1 MKILLKDDVDNLGT
15 VGDIVDVADG
25 YARNYLLPQGLAVRA
40 TPGQI
45 KQVDVIRAQ
54 ARLKHQRIAD
64 EMAALTE
71 KLAGTLLTFE
81 ATASERG
88 RLYGSVTQD
97 QIAEA
102 LAAELGEPIDRRK
115 IDTDPLRQLGLHAVP
130 IRLSGE
136 LTPKVSVIVHREGE
150 DPESYL
156 PVPDEVAEDDPASEA
171 SETED
176 EQVGVDADEEAPA
189 EENDPSSEAEDE
201 QVGVDADEEAPAEE

>member
-189 EENDPSSEAEDE
+189 EEDDPSSEAEDE
-201 QVGVDADEEAPAEE
+201 QVGVDADEEAPDEE

>member
-1 MKILLKDDVDNLGT
+1 MKILLKDDVDTLGIA
-15 VGDIVDVADG
+15 GDIVDVADG

-54 ARLKHQRIAD
+54 SRLKHQRIAA

-71 KLAGTLLTFE
+71 KLEGTLLTFE

-115 IDTDPLRQLGLHAVP
+115 IDTDPLRQLGLHAIP
-130 IRLSGE
+130 IRLGGE

-156 PVPDEVAEDDPASEA
+156 PVPDEAVEDDSASDAEV
-171 SETED
+171 
-176 EQVGVDADEEAPA
+176 EQVGVDADEETPA
-189 EENDPSSEAEDE
+189 EEGISVPPVLDSSDI
-201 QVGVDADEEAPAEE
+201 QT

>member
-15 VGDIVDVADG
+15 AGDIVDVADG

-54 ARLKHQRIAD
+54 SRLKHQRIAA

-71 KLAGTLLTFE
+71 KLEGTLLTFE

-115 IDTDPLRQLGLHAVP
+115 IDTDPLRQLGLHAIP
-130 IRLSGE
+130 IRLGGE

-156 PVPDEVAEDDPASEA
+156 PVPDEAVEDDSVSEA
-171 SETED
+171 EV
-176 EQVGVDADEEAPA
+176 EQVGVDADEETPA
-189 EENDPSSEAEDE
+189 EEGISVPPVLDSSDI
-201 QVGVDADEEAPAEE
+201 QT

>member
-1 MKILLKDDVDNLGT
+1 MKILLKDDVDNLGIA
-15 VGDIVDVADG
+15 GDIVDVADG

-54 ARLKHQRIAD
+54 SRLKHQRIAA

-71 KLAGTLLTFE
+71 KLEGTLLTFE

-115 IDTDPLRQLGLHAVP
+115 IDTDPLRQLGLHAIP
-130 IRLSGE
+130 IRLGGE

-156 PVPDEVAEDDPASEA
+156 PVPDEAVEDDSASGAEV
-171 SETED
+171 
-176 EQVGVDADEEAPA
+176 EQVGVDADEETPA
-189 EENDPSSEAEDE
+189 EEGISVPPGLDSSDI
-201 QVGVDADEEAPAEE
+201 QT

>member
-1 MKILLKDDVDNLGT
+1 MKILLKDDVDTLGIA
-15 VGDIVDVADG
+15 GDIVDVADG

-54 ARLKHQRIAD
+54 SRLKHQRIAA

-71 KLAGTLLTFE
+71 KLEGTLLTFE

-115 IDTDPLRQLGLHAVP
+115 IDTDPLRQLGLHAIP
-130 IRLSGE
+130 IRLGGE

-156 PVPDEVAEDDPASEA
+156 PVPDEAVEDDSVSEA
-171 SETED
+171 EV
-176 EQVGVDADEEAPA
+176 EQVGVDADEETPA
-189 EENDPSSEAEDE
+189 EEGISVPSVLDSSDI
-201 QVGVDADEEAPAEE
+201 QT

>member
-1 MKILLKDDVDNLGT
+1 MKILLKDDVDNLGIA
-15 VGDIVDVADG
+15 GDIVDVADG
-25 YARNYLLPQGLAVRA
+25 YARNYLLPQGFAVRA

-54 ARLKHQRIAD
+54 SRLKHQRIAA

-71 KLAGTLLTFE
+71 KLEGTLLTFE

-115 IDTDPLRQLGLHAVP
+115 IDTDPLRQLGLHAIP
-130 IRLSGE
+130 IRLGGE

-156 PVPDEVAEDDPASEA
+156 PVPDEAVEDDSASDAEV
-171 SETED
+171 
-176 EQVGVDADEEAPA
+176 EQVGVDADEETPA
-189 EENDPSSEAEDE
+189 EEGISVPPVLDSSDI
-201 QVGVDADEEAPAEE
+201 QT

>member
-15 VGDIVDVADG
+15 AGDIVDVADG
-25 YARNYLLPQGLAVRA
+25 YARNYLLPQELAVRA

-54 ARLKHQRIAD
+54 ARIRHQRIAD

-71 KLAGTLLTFE
+71 KLESTLLTFE

-115 IDTDPLRQLGLHAVP
+115 IDTDPLRQLGLHAIP
-130 IRLSGE
+130 IRLGGE

-156 PVPDEVAEDDPASEA
+156 PVPDEAAGDDDPASEA
-171 SETED
+171 EV
-176 EQVGVDADEEAPA
+176 EQVGVDADEETPA
-189 EENDPSSEAEDE
+189 EEGISVPPVLDSSDV
-201 QVGVDADEEAPAEE
+201 QT

>member
-15 VGDIVDVADG
+15 AGDIVDVADG
-25 YARNYLLPQGLAVRA
+25 YARNYLLPQELAVRA

-54 ARLKHQRIAD
+54 ARIRHQRIAD

-71 KLAGTLLTFE
+71 KLESTLLTFE

-115 IDTDPLRQLGLHAVP
+115 IDTDPLRQLGLHAIP
-130 IRLSGE
+130 IRLGGE

-150 DPESYL
+150 DPESYR
-156 PVPDEVAEDDPASEA
+156 PVPDEAAGDDDPASEA
-171 SETED
+171 EV
-176 EQVGVDADEEAPA
+176 EQVGVDADEETPA
-189 EENDPSSEAEDE
+189 EEGISVPPVLDSSDV
-201 QVGVDADEEAPAEE
+201 QT

>member
-1 MKILLKDDVDNLGT
+1 MKILLKDDVDTLGIA
-15 VGDIVDVADG
+15 GDIVDVADG

-54 ARLKHQRIAD
+54 SRLKHQRIAA

-71 KLAGTLLTFE
+71 KLEGTLLTFE

-115 IDTDPLRQLGLHAVP
+115 IDTDPLRQLGLHAIP
-130 IRLSGE
+130 IRLGGE

-156 PVPDEVAEDDPASEA
+156 PVPDEAAEDDPASEA
-171 SETED
+171 EV
-176 EQVGVDADEEAPA
+176 EQVGVDADEETPA
-189 EENDPSSEAEDE
+189 EEGISVPPVLDSSDI
-201 QVGVDADEEAPAEE
+201 QT

>member
-25 YARNYLLPQGLAVRA
+25 YARNYLLPQELAVRA

-45 KQVDVIRAQ
+45 KQIDVIRAQ
-54 ARLKHQRIAD
+54 ARIKHQRIAD

-71 KLAGTLLTFE
+71 KLESTLLTFE

-115 IDTDPLRQLGLHAVP
+115 IDTDPLRQLGLHAIP
-130 IRLSGE
+130 IRLGGE

-156 PVPDEVAEDDPASEA
+156 AVPDEAAGDDDPASEA
-171 SETED
+171 EV
-176 EQVGVDADEEAPA
+176 EQVGVDADEETPA
-189 EENDPSSEAEDE
+189 EEGISVPPVLDSSDV
-201 QVGVDADEEAPAEE
+201 QT

>member
-1 MKILLKDDVDNLGT
+1 MKILLKDDVDTLGIA
-15 VGDIVDVADG
+15 GDIVDVADG

-54 ARLKHQRIAD
+54 SRLKHQRIAA

-71 KLAGTLLTFE
+71 KLEGTLLTFE

-115 IDTDPLRQLGLHAVP
+115 IDTDPLRQLGLHAIP
-130 IRLSGE
+130 IRLGGE

-156 PVPDEVAEDDPASEA
+156 PVPDEAVEDDSASEA
-171 SETED
+171 EV
-176 EQVGVDADEEAPA
+176 EQVGVDADEETPA
-189 EENDPSSEAEDE
+189 EEGISVPPVLDSSDI
-201 QVGVDADEEAPAEE
+201 QT